1 MDYCSSLSFGTLWA
15 DSVIALLITLTLQVH
30 MTLKLL
36 LIEGLNRSS
45 FKLEIQREHSDVVIL
60 LLDYFILSLSFN
72 VIFMPL

>member
-1 MDYCSSLSFGTLWA
+1 MDYCSSHSFGTLWA

-45 FKLEIQREHSDVVIL
+45 FKLELQREHSDVVIL

>member
-60 LLDYFILSLSFN
+60 LLDYFILLLSFN
-72 VIFMPL
+72 VICMPL

>member
-30 MTLKLL
+30 MTLKLF

-60 LLDYFILSLSFN
+60 LLDYFILLLSFN
-72 VIFMPL
+72 VICMPL